1 MDLTKIK
8 INGVE
13 LTRPPEFSPK
23 REDVYAGEY
32 TTCKGETI
40 ADRIGW
46 KYSDLSLQWEA
57 LPQSMVEGLVSM
69 QGVCTIEFDDADGE
83 IHTEHIIRSS
93 TVHLRNRNTICG
105 VTWWKNVQTEVRFLN
120 VHD

>member
-13 LTRPPEFSPK
+13 LNRPPEFAPA

-32 TTCKGETI
+32 TTCRGELI

-46 KYSDLSLQWEA
+46 KYSNLTLQWDA
-57 LPQSMVEGLVSM
+57 LPQEMVQVLVEM
-69 QGVCTIEFDDADGE
+69 EGVCTLAFDDADGE
-83 IHTEHIIRSS
+83 SHVENIIRSS
-93 TVHLRNRNTICG
+93 TVHLRNRNTIGG
-105 VTWWKNVQTEVRFLN
+105 VTWWRNVQTEVRFLN
-120 VHD
+120 VH